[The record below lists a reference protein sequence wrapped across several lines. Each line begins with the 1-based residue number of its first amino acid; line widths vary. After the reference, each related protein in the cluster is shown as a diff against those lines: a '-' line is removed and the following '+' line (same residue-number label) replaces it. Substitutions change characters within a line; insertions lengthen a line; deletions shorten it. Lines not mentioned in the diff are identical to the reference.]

1 MNLSLND
8 PAQPGP
14 GELQASD
21 QSSSIGQGFRT
32 SSPRSP
38 RAPYSPSFPQQ
49 HHRTPSLGELHQEL
63 EQESEAQVV
72 CYTFQV

>member
-21 QSSSIGQGFRT
+21 QSSSIGQVLRT

-38 RAPYSPSFPQQ
+38 RGPYSPSFPQQ

-63 EQESEAQVV
+63 EQESELQVV